1 MECYYLVADLSFFL
15 ITMAAPIKQT
25 LENRNAKRAS
35 VSISGPAYMVAVGA
49 SARGSKAKPTNYITS
64 ARYLGPSVG
73 SCHDLCKSHEY
84 LEIKKQLVM
93 KNKRVERNVERIK
106 MIETK
111 RDPKTSAR
119 DHMVQGIKK
128 QNALPLK
135 KNESLNR
142 NTSANRKSLSS
153 STING
158 AAQSNGQIVRK
169 STKVNHAGS
178 LPRKIRLVSP
188 SKDQN
193 KITRNKIKQLID
205 EKVTEMTEM
214 TINETKKAKLE
225 LVPLTVEI
233 IAPSPTVIMESTNL
247 TSCERSQSCS
257 NKQLLEE
264 EKEHIDPEEVILSG
278 VEYAI
283 VTSEGDGDYKVII
296 CKDEETGGLKVQFR
310 KGEVVEIQSE
320 DDAPKKLKFR
330 SGKVLEVNEAE
341 ETVARIN
348 FKKTPDEAIIECESE
363 SETVNLKH
371 QEVQERKEAQ
381 ELLNRVIEETAS
393 KLVVN
398 KKTKVRALVGAF
410 ESVISLHD

>member
-1 MECYYLVADLSFFL
+1 
-15 ITMAAPIKQT
+15 
-25 LENRNAKRAS
+25 
-35 VSISGPAYMVAVGA
+35 MVAVGA
-49 SARGSKAKPTNYITS
+49 SARGCKAKPTNYITT

-73 SCHDLCKSHEY
+73 SCHDLCKKHES
-84 LEIKKQLVM
+84 LEIKKQLVI

-106 MIETK
+106 MTETK
-111 RDPKTSAR
+111 RNLKTSAR
-119 DHMVQGIKK
+119 DHQVEVIKK

-135 KNESLNR
+135 KIGSLNR
-142 NTSANRKSLSS
+142 NMSGNRKSVSS
-153 STING
+153 STLNG
-158 AAQSNGQIVRK
+158 SALLNGQSVRK

-178 LPRKIRLVSP
+178 LPRKSIVMSP

-214 TINETKKAKLE
+214 TINETKKTKLE

-233 IAPSPTVIMESTNL
+233 IASSPTESTDV
-247 TSCERSQSCS
+247 TSCEGSQSCS
-257 NKQLLEE
+257 NKQVLEE
-264 EKEHIDPEEVILSG
+264 ENEHNDPDEVILRG

-283 VTSEGDGDYKVII
+283 VTAEGDSDYRVII
-296 CKDEETGGLKVQFR
+296 CKDEENGGLKVQFR
-310 KGEVVEIQSE
+310 KGEVIEVSSE
-320 DDAPKKLKFR
+320 DDGPKKLKFR
-330 SGKVLEVNEAE
+330 RGKVLEANVDE
-341 ETVARIN
+341 ESIAKIS
-348 FKKTPDEAIIECESE
+348 FKKTPDVVSTECESE

-410 ESVISLHD
+410 ESVISLRD